1 MANITAKL
9 VKELRDRTGVGMM
22 DAKKALVEVDGDMD
36 AAIDFL
42 RTKGLATAAKKA
54 DRIAAEGLA
63 AAYVAGNTAAIVEV
77 NSETDFVAKNEQ
89 FQTLVKSVVKAV
101 AENKPANM
109 EEALEIEVD
118 GVKLADAMT
127 EATTKIGEKI
137 DFRRFEILE
146 KTDAD
151 VFGTYVHAGGSIVA
165 VVKVTDSTDEDAARD
180 VAMHVAAINPQF
192 ATREDVSEDV
202 YNREKEVQTEKTLA
216 EGKPEHI
223 VEKIV
228 EGRMGKFYSE
238 IVLVEQPF
246 VKDGDVTVGQF
257 IESKGGKVDSFVRF
271 EVGEGIE
278 KRQDNFA
285 EEVAAQMKQ

>member
-165 VVKVTDSTDEDAARD
+165 VVKVTDSTDEEAARD

-192 ATREDVSEDV
+192 ANRESVSQEV
-202 YNREKEVQTEKTLA
+202 YDREKEVQTEKTLA

-238 IVLVEQPF
+238 IVLAEQPF
-246 VKDGDVTVGQF
+246 VKDGDVTVAQF